1 MKILSVSEPL
11 LADWLRLRILLWPNT
26 EDAHLIEM
34 RQLLAEKQ
42 TLQLMAY
49 SNNQAVAILEASIRH
64 EYVNGTE
71 TSPVAYLEGIYVCSE
86 FRRLG
91 VATNLIRQAED
102 WATQFACTEFASDT
116 AVDNLVGQ
124 VMHKALGFQETERVI
139 YFSKKIK

>member
-11 LADWLRLRILLWPNT
+11 LADWLRLRILLWPNN

-34 RQLLAEKQ
+34 RQLLAKKQ
-42 TLQLMAY
+42 TLQLLAY
-49 SNNQAVAILEASIRH
+49 SNNQEVAMLEASIRH

-71 TSPVAYLEGIYVCSE
+71 TSPVAYLEGIYVCPE

-91 VATNLIRQAED
+91 VATNLIRQAEH

-116 AVDNLVGQ
+116 AVDNIVGQ
-124 VMHKALGFQETERVI
+124 AMHKALGFQETERVI